1 MRLNHRTNYQLL
13 ATASLAALIA
23 LPAHAQVD
31 DTGLTQAE
39 LAGADRVDEII
50 VTARKRETSL
60 QDTPLAISAFDQEAL
75 QEAAF
80 EDIID
85 VSKAT
90 PGLFIEK
97 ISDRPARFDASPRI
111 RGITVDNSNPLL
123 RTSSVFVDGI
133 YVVGGI
139 QGLGV
144 QELERVEVIKG
155 PQSALFGRN
164 TFSGA
169 INYVTKDPSAEF
181 GGHASVLAATRDEY
195 RGTLTVEG
203 PIAGETLTGRLTG
216 SYDFNGGH
224 YDNAAV
230 EGQELGEESTWAVSG
245 TLAFQP
251 NDRFDAKLR
260 GTYYQDD
267 DGPAAVVQGVGF
279 SDFNFG
285 AFPLPGGG
293 TTEGVFRGTI
303 PTPVEGEFGVNT
315 SQELYD
321 ELLAIAQADARDIQE
336 LGITYEDLGGFG
348 LKREAYRLGLELGY
362 EFNENLRADFLG
374 GYNDEVFLFYGDF
387 DGTPD
392 FAFNTSQGRDLQ
404 DLSLEGRLS
413 GSVFNDFVDW
423 TVGANYLD
431 IDITTVGG
439 FYDGVLGFYFP
450 GLFNDRFETGAE
462 TRAVFGSLDFNIT
475 DQFTLILEGRY
486 QEDEIT
492 EDAVNAGLADPI
504 SPATFENFLPRVLL
518 QFEPS
523 DATTLYLNYSEGNLP
538 GGFNQEVGELDAAQ
552 LAELREVNPGADVTF
567 GEETLTNYEF
577 GWKQQI
583 LDGVMAFNLA
593 AFYMERT
600 DQIYSGFSIVADPAN
615 VNGVR
620 SVAFTNNGATTDILG
635 LEFDGRWDFSDYTD
649 VFLTLAV
656 IDADIAS
663 FPEDATAGDFTD
675 IFGPDADFVGVQAP
689 RFPPLTG
696 SLSVSHE
703 RPVELSAFGS
713 TDTSWFIR
721 GDAFYTGPFFDSFSA
736 TTELEDAV
744 DVNLRT
750 GLDFGSL
757 RAELFV
763 TNLFDEDTPVAAN
776 NLADTSFAVRFGS
789 GLFDFTREGTQVALR
804 DKRQFG
810 IRLDYEF

>member
-1 MRLNHRTNYQLL
+1 MLRSRLVLSAAL
-13 ATASLAALIA
+13 AAALPLFAASATAQIDGDLPTAA
-23 LPAHAQVD
+23 
-31 DTGLTQAE
+31 E
-39 LAGADRVDEII
+39 REGADRVDEII
-50 VTARKRETSL
+50 VTARKRATSL
-60 QDTPLAISAFDQEAL
+60 QDTPLAISAFDQQAI

-97 ISDRPARFDASPRI
+97 ISDRPARFDSSPRI

-123 RTSSVFVDGI
+123 RTSSVFIDGI

-139 QGLGV
+139 QGIGV

-169 INYVTKDPSAEF
+169 INYITKDPSSEF
-181 GGHASVLAATRDEY
+181 GGNLSLLAATRDEY
-195 RGTLTVEG
+195 RATATIEG
-203 PIAGETLTGRLTG
+203 PIAGDMLTGRITG
-216 SYDFNGGH
+216 SYDFDGGH

-230 EGQELGEESTWAVSG
+230 EGQELGEETTWAVSG

-251 NDRFDAKLR
+251 NDRLEAKVR
-260 GTYYQDD
+260 GTYYEDD

-279 SDFNFG
+279 RDFNFG

-315 SQELYD
+315 SDELYD
-321 ELLAIAQADARDIQE
+321 ELLSIAQADPRGIQE
-336 LGITYEDLGGFG
+336 VGVTYEDLGGFG
-348 LKREAYRLGLELGY
+348 LKREAYRIGAEVGY
-362 EFNENLRADFLG
+362 RLTENLSFDLLG
-374 GYNDEVFLFYGDF
+374 GYNNESFLFYGDF

-392 FAFNTSQGRDLQ
+392 FAFNTSQGRDLE
-404 DLSLEGRLS
+404 DFSLEARLS
-413 GSVFNDFVDW
+413 GALLDDRLNWV
-423 TVGANYLD
+423 VGANYLD

-450 GLFNDRFETGAE
+450 GLFNDRFQTGAE
-462 TRAVFGSLDFNIT
+462 TRAVFGSLDYALT
-475 DQFTLILEGRY
+475 DKFTVILEGRY

-492 EDAVNAGLADPI
+492 EDAVNEGLAEPI
-504 SPATFENFLPRVLL
+504 SPTTFDNFLPRVLL
-518 QFEPS
+518 QYEPS
-523 DATTLYLNYSEGNLP
+523 DATTLYANYSEGNLP
-538 GGFNQEVGELDAAQ
+538 GGFNQEVGELDAGQ
-552 LAELREVNPGADVTF
+552 LAELLAVNPGTDVTF
-567 GEETLTNYEF
+567 GEETLTNYEL
-577 GWKQQI
+577 GWKQQL
-583 LDGVMAFNLA
+583 LDGLMAFNLA

-600 DQIYSGFSIVADPAN
+600 DQIYSGFSIISDAAN

-620 SVAFTNNGATTDILG
+620 TVAFTANGATTDIYG
-635 LEFDGRWDFSDYTD
+635 LEFDGRWDISENTD
-649 VFLTLAV
+649 LFATFAY

-663 FPEDATAGDFTD
+663 FPENATAGDFTD
-675 IFGPDADFVGVQAP
+675 IFGPDADFVGIQAP
-689 RFPPLTG
+689 RFPPYTA
-696 SLSVSHE
+696 SLSLSHE
-703 RPVELSAFGS
+703 RPLSVDFLGRG
-713 TDTSWFIR
+713 DTSWFIR
-721 GDAFYTGPFFDSFSA
+721 GDTYYTGPFFDSFSA
-736 TTELEDAV
+736 TTELDDAW

-750 GLDFGSL
+750 GLDMDGL
-757 RAELFV
+757 RLEVFV
-763 TNLFDEDTPVAAN
+763 TNLFEEDTPVAAN

-789 GLFDFTREGTQVALR
+789 GLFDFSREGTQVALR

-810 IRLDYEF
+810 VRLDYDF